1 MKIPILRVFPI
12 KNPISHDAFYIS
24 SHFKDA
30 PHDNSPWEFPFL
42 RRFSMGIPVCTDGDD
57 VPCDDLVAG
66 NRAPLPVPV
75 DLEFQKNPKFWN
87 GIHGKSTGKNPQN
100 ILRSPQNSHFWA
112 NTSRKTTGTVTKK
125 LKNLNFGTKNLQ
137 KNHRKQKNN
146 WAKRP

>member
-12 KNPISHDAFYIS
+12 KNPISHDAFYTS

-75 DLEFQKNPKFWN
+75 DLEFQKNPQVLGWN
-87 GIHGKSTGKNPQN
+87 PWEI
-100 ILRSPQNSHFWA
+100 
-112 NTSRKTTGTVTKK
+112 
-125 LKNLNFGTKNLQ
+125 
-137 KNHRKQKNN
+137 HRKKIP
-146 WAKRP
+146 KIS